1 MSSASAPS
9 SLASSAAARSLSI
22 TASMPERAPRL
33 RTTGTPP
40 PPEQTTQGA
49 GLREVADRLEL
60 DDLARL
66 GAGHDAAPAAARV
79 LAHGEALLEHHL
91 LRLGLAVEGADR
103 LGGGGEGLVLG
114 VDGHLGDDG
123 HHRHVEPALARGG
136 WPGSAPPCSRSGPG
150 SRAADVHRHRRHR
163 LGGERVLDQQVADLG
178 AVAVGEHDAPALL
191 DQGGDAAHG
200 AVDVEQLLLEG
211 ADLAGLED
219 GVAAEGDDDGLAGLL
234 ACCCHRC
241 PSILA
246 RRSPGLRPP
255 RRLCGWTASRA
266 TSL

>member
-1 MSSASAPS
+1 MSRASAPS
-9 SLASSAAARSLSI
+9 SRGEQRRGEVLVDHRVDAGERAAAPHHGHAAAAR
-22 TASMPERAPRL
+22 ADDE
-33 RTTGTPP
+33 
-40 PPEQTTQGA
+40 GA
-49 GLREVADRLEL
+49 GLGEVAHGLEL
-60 DDLARL
+60 DDLPGL

-91 LRLGLAVEGADR
+91 PRLGLGVEGADR
-103 LGGGGEGLVLG
+103 LGGRGEGLVLG

-123 HHRHVEPALARGG
+123 HHRHLELALAQVVGQRLRRHVADLALALG
-136 WPGSAPPCSRSGPG
+136 
-150 SRAADVHRHRRHR
+150 AADVHRHRRHR

-178 AVAVGEHDAPALL
+178 AVAVREHDPPAVL
-191 DQGGDAAHG
+191 DELRDAAHG

-219 GVAAEGDDDGLAGLL
+219 GVAAEGDDDGLAVLL
-234 ACCCHRC
+234 AGCCHRC

-246 RRSPGLRPP
+246 RRSPGPRPLR
-255 RRLCGWTASRA
+255 RSCGWSASRA